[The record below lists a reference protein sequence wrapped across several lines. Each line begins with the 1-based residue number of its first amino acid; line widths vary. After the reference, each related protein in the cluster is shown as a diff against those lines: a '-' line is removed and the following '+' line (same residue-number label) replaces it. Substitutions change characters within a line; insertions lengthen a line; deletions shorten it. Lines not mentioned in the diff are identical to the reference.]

1 MVCELGV
8 ADQAVP
14 TILRERMS
22 IMAVSQGRT
31 AALVVTPENRS
42 FLTQTSCWPWSETQ
56 IWLGTSDSKSVSRK
70 GSHRSWNCRSP
81 SRLRISKG
89 LGNSCKYDRMAL

>member
-31 AALVVTPENRS
+31 AALVDTPENRS
-42 FLTQTSCWPWSETQ
+42 FLTQTSCWP
-56 IWLGTSDSKSVSRK
+56 
-70 GSHRSWNCRSP
+70 
-81 SRLRISKG
+81 
-89 LGNSCKYDRMAL
+89 